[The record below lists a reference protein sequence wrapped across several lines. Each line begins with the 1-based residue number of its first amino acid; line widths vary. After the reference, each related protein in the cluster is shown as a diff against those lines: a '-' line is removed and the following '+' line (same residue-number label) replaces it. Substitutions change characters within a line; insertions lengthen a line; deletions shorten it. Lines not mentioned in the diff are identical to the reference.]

1 MNYLVY
7 PTEKMKLTQDHTEGN
22 HNNHSAGSPK
32 DYPFDECCGDT
43 GRSAFLC
50 PCDEMKIVKIYTAGV
65 NTVWMTSTAPVVM
78 PCGST
83 YVTIMV
89 EHPEDEDLKK
99 LSVGQIFRRGEQM
112 FREGKDGATGNHFHI
127 SVGTGHMKESGWR
140 KNSLGAWVLTVTG
153 KPLTA
158 AEAFYVGDTEDINH
172 KNYHFKS
179 VPKETMTMG
188 KLDNTPD
195 SYAKEAVKWAKES
208 GVLKG
213 DTDGNLKLHEAVTRQ
228 DMLVFLYRAKSTY

>member
-99 LSVGQIFRRGEQM
+99 LSVGEIFRRGEQM

-158 AEAFYVGDTEDINH
+158 AEAFFTDSTTVIND
-172 KNYHFKS
+172 KNYSFTEK
-179 VPKETMTMG
+179 PKEETKMAIP
-188 KLDNTPD
+188 DNTPD
-195 SYAKEAVKWAKES
+195 RYAAAAVAWAIQRQILQ
-208 GVLKG
+208 GDDKG
-213 DTDGNLKLHEAVTRQ
+213 DQKLHTPITRQ
-228 DMLVFLYRAKSTY
+228 DVVVMLHRAIGK